1 MVPKFLKNLHFVE
14 PKVVIDVGPTF
25 LDFQVHPQFLDNGQL
40 SISETLLLK
49 SN

>member
-1 MVPKFLKNLHFVE
+1 MLPKCLKNLHFVE

-25 LDFQVHPQFLDNGQL
+25 LDFQVHPQFLDGQL

-49 SN
+49 LN